1 MKYSFT
7 CAPDGVVLSTEAK
20 NDEEALA
27 KLVKISDEH
36 LKQFHKDMAPMSE
49 AESKKFIRSVWK
61 KG

>member
-20 NDEEALA
+20 TDDEALT
-27 KLVKISDEH
+27 KLAELSKKH
-36 LKQFHKDMAPMSE
+36 LKEFHKDQSPMSD
-49 AESKKFIRSVWK
+49 AESKKFIKSVWK

>member
-20 NDEEALA
+20 TDEEALT
-27 KLVKISDEH
+27 KLVELGKKHMKE
-36 LKQFHKDMAPMSE
+36 FHKGQAPVSD
-49 AESKKFIRSVWK
+49 AESKKMIQSVWK